1 MTDDS
6 HAPTPSPD
14 LERLLG
20 ALLRIDPVALAGHG
34 VNALLADDDKT
45 VTQSLLRHG
54 AGLKA
59 AFRLMNALGDRG
71 IPHLFL
77 KGPTLQR
84 LLYGEAAIRP
94 YSDLDVWVEPARLA
108 DAAAVVQEVGWKMPP
123 RITSYHFH
131 VVCPPADAPLPLELH
146 TRWVDRANLY
156 RLPDAAGLERAVM
169 GAEGLPRPCVEEL
182 LIYLCVHA
190 HKHGF
195 LNETALA
202 LGQPAE
208 WFLSPASGN
217 RLLWWLDIALLLEE
231 ATEPIDWKVCVER
244 IWRWNLIKPVA
255 ITLRLVAR
263 FLPASKARQALAN
276 LKLDTVHPQLGRKA
290 MRRMVIRNSR
300 RFMSPNAATW
310 RPGRLAQLPDLL
322 FPLPDDL
329 AAFLEKSEVSLLDR
343 ARHPWRMMQ
352 RILGT

>member
-1 MTDDS
+1 MTNDS
-6 HAPTPSPD
+6 ELPAPNPD
-14 LERLLG
+14 IERLLG
-20 ALLRIDPVALAGHG
+20 ALLRLDPVALAGHG
-34 VNALLADDDKT
+34 VHALLAEDDAA

-59 AFRLMNALGDRG
+59 AFRLMNELGDRG

-84 LLYGEAAIRP
+84 MLYGESAIRP
-94 YSDLDVWVEPARLA
+94 YSDLDVWIDPTRLA
-108 DAAAVVQEVGWKMPP
+108 EAVPAVVAAGWKAPP
-123 RITSYHFH
+123 RLTPYHFH
-131 VVCPPADAPLPLELH
+131 VVCAPADAPLPLELH

-156 RLPDAAGLERAVM
+156 RLPDDAGLDSAVL
-169 GAEGLPRPCVEEL
+169 GDEGLPRPCAEDL
-182 LIYLCVHA
+182 LLYLCLHA

-217 RLLWWLDIALLLEE
+217 RLLWWLDIALLLEHHRLDWQFC
-231 ATEPIDWKVCVER
+231 IDR
-244 IWRWNLIKPVA
+244 IWRWNIIKPVA

-276 LKLDTVHPQLGRKA
+276 LKLDTVHPKLGRKA
-290 MRRMVIRNSR
+290 MRRFVIRNSR

-310 RPGRLAQLPDLL
+310 RPGRLVELPDLL
-322 FPLPDDL
+322 FPQPDDL
-329 AAFLEKSEVSLLDR
+329 AAFLEKSEVTLLDR
-343 ARHPWRMMQ
+343 AKHPWRMTKRM
-352 RILGT
+352 LGK

>member
-1 MTDDS
+1 MT
-6 HAPTPSPD
+6 HEAPTPSPD

-20 ALLRIDPVALAGHG
+20 ALLRLDPVALAGHG
-34 VNALLADDDKT
+34 VNALLAEDDKA

-71 IPHLFL
+71 LPHLFL

-94 YSDLDVWVEPARLA
+94 YSDLDVWVEPARLGEA
-108 DAAAVVQEVGWKMPP
+108 IETAASAGWKRPA
-123 RITSYHFH
+123 RVTRYHFH
-131 VVCPPADAPLPLELH
+131 VCCPPADAPLPLELH

-156 RLPDAAGLERAVM
+156 RLPDDAGLERAVM
-169 GAEGLPRPCVEEL
+169 GAEGLPRPCVEDL
-182 LIYLCVHA
+182 LLYLCLHA

-231 ATEPIDWKVCVER
+231 ATEPIDWKACIER
-244 IWRWNLIKPVA
+244 IWRWNIIKPVA

-276 LKLDTVHPQLGRKA
+276 LKLDTIHPQLGRKA

-300 RFMSPNAATW
+300 RFMSPTAATW
-310 RPGRLAQLPDLL
+310 RPGRMAELPDLL
-322 FPLPDDL
+322 FPTPDDL
-329 AAFLEKSEVSLLDR
+329 AAFLEKSDVTFADR
-343 ARHPWRMMQ
+343 ARHPWRMVQ
-352 RILGT
+352 RILGK

>member
-1 MTDDS
+1 MN
-6 HAPTPSPD
+6 PERVPD

-20 ALLRIDPVALAGHG
+20 ALLRLDPAALAGHG
-34 VNALLADDDKT
+34 VHALLAEDEKT
-45 VTQSLLRHG
+45 ATEGLLRHG

-84 LLYGEAAIRP
+84 LLYGESAIRP
-94 YSDLDVWVEPARLA
+94 YSDLDVWVDPTRLA
-108 DAAAVVQEVGWKMPP
+108 EAAEAVAEIGWQRPP
-123 RITSYHFH
+123 RITRYHFH

-156 RLPDAAGLERAVM
+156 RLPDDAGLDRAVM
-169 GAEGLPRPCVEEL
+169 GAEGLPRPCVEDL
-182 LIYLCVHA
+182 LLYLCLHA

-195 LNETALA
+195 MNETALA

-217 RLLWWLDIALLLEE
+217 RLLWWLDIALLLEQSH
-231 ATEPIDWKVCVER
+231 EPIDWQVCMER
-244 IWRWNLIKPVA
+244 IARWNIAKPVA

-263 FLPASKARQALAN
+263 FLPASKARQALAC
-276 LKLDTVHPQLGRKA
+276 LKLDTLHPKLGRKA

-310 RPGRLAQLPDLL
+310 RPGRLAELPDLL
-322 FPLPDDL
+322 FPSPDDL
-329 AAFLEKSEVSLLDR
+329 AAFLEKSDVSLLDR
-343 ARHPWRMMQ
+343 AAHPWRMLM
-352 RILGT
+352 RIAGK